1 MYGELDCVRI
11 CWLRDAVIRLLLHFF
26 VVVVVFMHFPLPL
39 LPFIEYFFEFVL
51 RKFQVLLFAVADCF
65 EKLSLDVILKDV

>member
-1 MYGELDCVRI
+1 
-11 CWLRDAVIRLLLHFF
+11 LLHFF
-26 VVVVVFMHFPLPL
+26 VVVVFFLNFPLPL
-39 LPFIEYFFEFVL
+39 LPFIEYFLEFVF